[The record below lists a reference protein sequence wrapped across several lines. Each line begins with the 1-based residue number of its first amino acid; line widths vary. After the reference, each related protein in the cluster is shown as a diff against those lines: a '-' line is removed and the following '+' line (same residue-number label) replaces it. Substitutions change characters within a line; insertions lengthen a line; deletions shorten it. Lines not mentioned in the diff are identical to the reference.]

1 MASNE
6 NVHNVGIYD
15 IFLAQLNILAIN
27 DPLYL
32 ICSWTKKQQTS
43 VNNVISYEM
52 IPLLMLS
59 YDQIKN
65 RTNSFAHGVVEIWLH
80 CRTDIENNHHIL
92 FLNPKWC
99 IKYPMKELIYL

>member
-32 ICSWTKKQQTS
+32 ICSWTKKQQTT
-43 VNNVISYEM
+43 VNNVI
-52 IPLLMLS
+52 
-59 YDQIKN
+59 
-65 RTNSFAHGVVEIWLH
+65 
-80 CRTDIENNHHIL
+80 
-92 FLNPKWC
+92 
-99 IKYPMKELIYL
+99 